1 MARILLAE
9 DKDDMAQLMAEI
21 MRSEDHDVTIA
32 QDGDKA
38 IEALK
43 NDGNFD
49 LVVTDVI
56 MPVKDGIDVVNHLK
70 TMDKKIPTIVISGGG
85 ITVSSDSAL
94 KAIEHEVDMVLKK
107 PINIKTLVDSINTL
121 LSGGTAES

>member
-21 MRSEDHDVTIA
+21 MRGEDHDVIIA

-43 NDGNFD
+43 NDGHFD

-121 LSGGTAES
+121 LSGGTSES